1 MAIGDLSKPQN
12 PTIKIGK
19 TETSVELLGSKP
31 EDVKYLAVYSGS
43 KSADLSLLSDYP
55 NVEEL
60 FINGDFVNIDDISS
74 LKSLNRLTIRLTS
87 NTPLNNLYI
96 SGLKSL
102 SVYER
107 LNDGFEN
114 LITES
119 LEYLELMEIRKIS
132 DLSFVEKTSGLRK
145 LYLMS
150 LPAVEKLPDLEKMPN
165 LYGLKIYELHKLIDI
180 ESLAKSSVRY
190 LAVSLAADKLN
201 GTKIADVLL
210 RMEYL
215 ERASMMLDRS
225 SGSRYNVMEKCLI
238 RAGKAQLL
246 SSFDMSEW
254 RRM

>member
-1 MAIGDLSKPQN
+1 MINIPQN
-12 PTIKIGK
+12 PEIKIGK
-19 TETSVELLGSKP
+19 KETSVELLGLSP
-31 EDVKYLAVYSGS
+31 EKVKNLAVYSS
-43 KSADLSLLSDYP
+43 NKNADLGILRDYP
-55 NVEEL
+55 NVETL
-60 FINGDFVNIDDISS
+60 FINGDFANIDDISS
-74 LKSLNRLTIRLTS
+74 LISLNGLTIRLTS
-87 NTPLNNLYI
+87 DTPLNNLYI
-96 SGLKSL
+96 SGLKRL

-132 DLSFVEKTSGLRK
+132 DLSFVERASGLRK

-150 LPAVEKLPDLEKMPN
+150 LPGVEKLPDFEKMPN

-180 ESLAKSSVRY
+180 ESLTKSAVRY

-201 GTKIADVLL
+201 GSKIADVLL

-215 ERASMMLDRS
+215 ERASMILDRS
-225 SGSRYNVMEKCLI
+225 SNTRYNAIEKSLKKSG
-238 RAGKAQLL
+238 RAELL

-254 RRM
+254 LRM